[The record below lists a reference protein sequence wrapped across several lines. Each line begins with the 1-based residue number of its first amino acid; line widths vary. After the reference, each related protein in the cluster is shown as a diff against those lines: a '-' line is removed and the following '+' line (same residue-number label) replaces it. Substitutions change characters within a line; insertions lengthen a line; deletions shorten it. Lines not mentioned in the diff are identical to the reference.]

1 MRHKLKKSHGGSL
14 CANHALISGR
24 GRTALARSPILS
36 STCAGQSPGRT
47 TNECRDTTVEEH
59 RQPLRCSRRIQ
70 ASTTEHRRTNFK
82 HPPPKQARA
91 IHSQTNLRATQH
103 GMNAEIVTTPTG
115 SRGPQCEIP
124 FQGTWNKHARA
135 KPRQHKCTL
144 TTCAIATV
152 HLAATASTCPGAH
165 EKHQGM

>member
-1 MRHKLKKSHGGSL
+1 MCQPCFDLRPWPNSVGEVPNLVKYLWGTKPGTRMNVATQRSRNTGNLCDVVDVSRHQQP
-14 CANHALISGR
+14 NIEEQISN
-24 GRTALARSPILS
+24 T
-36 STCAGQSPGRT
+36 
-47 TNECRDTTVEEH
+47 
-59 RQPLRCSRRIQ
+59 
-70 ASTTEHRRTNFK
+70 
-82 HPPPKQARA
+82 PPPKQARA

-152 HLAATASTCPGAH
+152 HLAVTASTCPGAH